1 MRAASATRRIG
12 QKISWATS
20 KMKRGE
26 IWWVNFDPS
35 IGSEIRKIRPAVIVS
50 NDPSNQFSKRV
61 QVVPATSKTDKLY
74 PPECYIRIKGRT
86 SKIMADQIMTVSK
99 ERLYDR
105 IGKVTEDE
113 LTEIGRVISLQLGLI
128 KLS

>member
-1 MRAASATRRIG
+1 
-12 QKISWATS
+12 
-20 KMKRGE
+20 MKRGE